1 MGNTERIWTAEQEN
15 AIEAWDGTLL
25 IPAAA
30 GSGKTSVLV
39 ERVIRRMTDHEH
51 PVDADR
57 LLVVTFTR
65 AAAAEMKERIAKSL
79 SELLVEHPDDRRLQ
93 RQQILLPAAQ
103 FCTIDSFCGQLV
115 REHFQTLSVSPDFRI
130 IEENDGKLLR
140 MEVADEI
147 IEEEYRKN
155 GTGSAFARLGDLVT
169 DSKND
174 AALRELVLEMYRF
187 IQSHPFPEAWLTEKQ
202 EMFAFEGNPALS
214 TWGRI
219 LTAYA
224 AAAADYCLALCD
236 RALALLKEDPDWWEK
251 RAKNFLDDKARI
263 LEIKSAADSKD
274 WARLYDAVQRY
285 EGENT
290 ASIRGR
296 TSEALALQTKTMRD
310 EIKDNK
316 TGKMPLLKRMI
327 TAGEDGFG
335 EDIQI
340 HFGLTEA
347 LFAAVRGFGA
357 RYTER
362 KREKGVLDFSDLI
375 HLVIHLL
382 VEPGGE
388 EPVRTPLAR
397 ELSAAYDEIMI
408 DEYQDTNEAQDMVF
422 RALSKEET
430 NLFLV
435 GDVKQ
440 SIYGFRHA
448 TPALF
453 LDRYERY
460 PHFERERKRYP
471 AKIVLDRNF
480 RSRAGVTEIINF
492 LFGQLMTKESCG
504 IRYAGQEEL
513 VAAADYP
520 ESGESPAELHIIEKP
535 KEEDRRAAEARYIA
549 DLIRDMVSRGM
560 TVTADK
566 KTRPVRYGDIV
577 ILLRKGK
584 GSAEQYVRGLEAE
597 GIPAWAEES
606 GGFFE
611 TAEVSTV
618 VSLLKVIDNANQDIP
633 LLALMLSP
641 IYGFSNE
648 EIARIRAA
656 HPYGS
661 VYHAVRAARKENG
674 RASRFLEEMENFR
687 ALAATLPVDRLID
700 RLYEKTGYSA
710 MVQAMKNGALRL
722 QNLRRI
728 LEYARSYAENGRPG
742 LSAFVRFI
750 DRMAENG
757 LNVSQEA
764 SFAEGMNVVRVMTV
778 HKAKG
783 LEFPVC
789 ILADSVYQH
798 SGKNKANVLL
808 HAQLGLGAK
817 GEELEGLVKY
827 NTLPYEAVRLELD
840 REGAA
845 EELRILYV
853 ALTRAKEKLIITA
866 AMENPDKR
874 LKSLAQKIGNAPTLD
889 PFSVRDMSSM
899 AEWIISCALRHP
911 DGGALRGL
919 AGAEDDI
926 VLACKTGWKI
936 VVAPPREA
944 EEEKIEEKEDVA
956 PSEEL
961 ISRLSEIFSY
971 RYPNEEQARIPSKVA
986 VTDLVKEQERVKWKY
1001 KTRPHF
1007 LKKSQLTP
1015 AEKGTAMHK
1024 FMQYADYGK
1033 AAENPEEERNRLVS
1047 QRFLSP
1053 EEGASL
1059 QLDSLREF
1067 FDSTLGRR
1075 ILSTK
1080 YCSEIRF
1087 QTTVPAGE
1095 VLPDLDAAYA
1105 EEPVVLNGVVDC
1117 VLLEED
1123 GLVVIDYK
1131 TDRVE
1136 ETDALAAHYRR
1147 QLDVY
1152 AKAMEECL
1160 EKKVKERIIYS
1171 FHLGKSIVL

>member
-1 MGNTERIWTAEQEN
+1 MKREWTAAQKN
-15 AIEAWDGTLL
+15 AIEAWKGTLL
-25 IPAAA
+25 VPAAA

-39 ERVIRRMTDHEH
+39 ERVIRRMTDREN

-65 AAAAEMKERIAKSL
+65 AAAAEMKEKIAKNL
-79 SELLVEHPDDRRLQ
+79 SDLLLKYPNDRRLQ

-130 IEENDGKLLR
+130 IEGNDGKLLQ
-140 MEVADEI
+140 MEVADEV
-147 IEEEYRKN
+147 IEEAYRRN
-155 GTGSAFARLGDLVT
+155 EGGSAFSRLGDLVT
-169 DSKND
+169 GSKND
-174 AALRELVLEMYRF
+174 VALRELVLSMYSF

-214 TWGRI
+214 AWGRI
-219 LTAYA
+219 LTSHAEEV
-224 AAAADYCLALCD
+224 ADYCLALCEK
-236 RALALLKEDPDWWEK
+236 ALALLKEDPDWWNK
-251 RAKNFLDDKARI
+251 RSPNFFEDKI
-263 LEIKSAADSKD
+263 QLLEIKAAAGAKD
-274 WARLYDAVQRY
+274 WARLYAAVQGY
-285 EGENT
+285 EGGKT
-290 ASIRGR
+290 DFIRGR
-296 TSEALALQTKTMRD
+296 TSEALAVQTKNMRD
-310 EIKDNK
+310 EIKESK
-316 TGKMPLLKRMI
+316 VGKLPLLKQRI
-327 TAGEDGFG
+327 AAGEDGFR
-335 EDIQI
+335 EDIRT

-347 LFAAVRGFGA
+347 LFAAVLSFSE

-362 KREKGVLDFSDLI
+362 KRDKGVLDFSDLI
-375 HLVIHLL
+375 HLVIRLL
-382 VEPGGE
+382 VGPGGE
-388 EPVRTPLAR
+388 EPSRTPLAR

-453 LDRYERY
+453 MERYDRYPLFNAE
-460 PHFERERKRYP
+460 KKSYP

-480 RSRAGVTEIINF
+480 RSRGGVTELINF
-492 LFGQLMTKESCG
+492 FFGQLMTKESCG

-520 ESGESPAELHIIEKP
+520 GSEEIPAELHIIEKP
-535 KEEDRRAAEARYIA
+535 KEEERRAVEGRYIA

-560 TVTADK
+560 TVTVK
-566 KTRPVRYGDIV
+566 EETRPVRYGDIA

-584 GSAEQYVRGLEAE
+584 GSAEQYVRALEEE

-641 IYGFSNE
+641 IYGFSSE
-648 EIARIRAA
+648 EVARLRAA

-661 VYHAVRAARKENG
+661 VYHAVRAARQENE
-674 RASRFLEEMENFR
+674 RVARFLEEMENFR

-728 LEYARSYAENGRPG
+728 FEYARGYAENGRPG

-757 LNVSQEA
+757 LNVSQES
-764 SFAEGMNVVRVMTV
+764 SFAEGMNVVRVMTI

-789 ILADSVYQH
+789 ILADSVYRH
-798 SGKNKANVLL
+798 SGKNNANVLL
-808 HAQLGLGAK
+808 HSQLGLGAK

-840 REGAA
+840 REAVA

-866 AMENPDKR
+866 AMENPASR
-874 LKSLAQKIGNAPTLD
+874 LKKLARKIGETTFLD

-899 AEWIISCALRHP
+899 ADWLLSCALRHP

-919 AGAEDDI
+919 AGAEDDS
-926 VLACKTGWKI
+926 VLACKSGWKI

-944 EEEKIEEKEDVA
+944 EEEKIEEKEEAA
-956 PSEEL
+956 PSEAL
-961 ISRLSEIFSY
+961 LSRLSKIFSY

-986 VTDLVKEQERVKWKY
+986 VTDLVKEQERAKWKY

-1007 LKKSQLTP
+1007 LRKSQLTP

-1024 FMQYADYGK
+1024 FMQYAVYGQ
-1033 AAENPEEERNRLVS
+1033 AAANPEEERDRLVAR
-1047 QRFLSP
+1047 RFLSP
-1053 EEGASL
+1053 EEGESL
-1059 QLDSLREF
+1059 QMDSIRTF
-1067 FDSTLGRR
+1067 FSSELGQR
-1075 ILSTK
+1075 ILTTE
-1080 YCSEIRF
+1080 YHSEIRF
-1087 QTTVPAGE
+1087 QTTVPAGD
-1095 VLPDLDAAYA
+1095 VLPELDAAYA
-1105 EEPVVLNGVVDC
+1105 NQPVVLNGVVDC

-1136 ETDALAAHYRR
+1136 ETESLKEHYRR

-1160 EKKVKERIIYS
+1160 AKKVKERILYS
-1171 FHLGKSIVL
+1171 FHLGKSIVI